1 MQLENLKTTFLGRN
15 WIHVQVIDS
24 TQLEILRQIENVK
37 IENGTLVLADIQT
50 NGKRNSW
57 KKMVYR

>member
-24 TQLEILRQIENVK
+24 TQLEIWRQIENGK

-50 NGKRNSW
+50 NGKRNSR